1 MFCLLLRLG
10 MTVIQRMRADGY
22 QVIDKPRARVRDDT
36 LTQNH
41 GGIAAIAFTGGASSA
56 RRPWYDT

>member
-1 MFCLLLRLG
+1 MAIKLL
-10 MTVIQRMRADGY
+10 
-22 QVIDKPRARVRDDT
+22 IDLVRVYVLRDDT

-41 GGIAAIAFTGGASSA
+41 GGIVAIAFTGGASSA